1 LRPYRV
7 KRRHENHETQLRDL
21 RRTDSLELLDNH
33 HHLRIITTTSEMP
46 EFSKDPS
53 MITRPPIGGFALLAL
68 LLTPVACLAAADWTD
83 DLTPIAREDWN
94 AERAAHLLERAGFG
108 GTPEEIAQLA
118 AMTPEAAVRQLVHH
132 KDIANDLPAFDHSG
146 IHDAGLEPF
155 PASRP
160 AATDLAKQTGES
172 MGIKVKPSGNRR
184 LQPVAN
190 KFFYWL
196 RASRL
201 ETHRVAYWWANRML
215 ATRRPLEEK
224 MALFW
229 HGHFATSEEKVRD
242 YRKMLKQNELFRAQ
256 GTGNFRDLLIGVAQ
270 DPAMLAFL
278 DAGVNVKGAP
288 NENFAREIMEMFSMG
303 VGNYSETDIREAA
316 RAFTGWNFVDLDFVV
331 TPEKHDATT
340 KTFFGRTGSFDGI
353 DVIDVILSQ
362 PVTSEYVAGKI
373 YRFFVRQDLS
383 PELRTELGA
392 RLRQS
397 NYEIAPL
404 LETILLSRDF
414 YSPASMAT
422 HIKSPVE
429 LVISTYKKM
438 GLAEVPGVPDF
449 NDVTEALGQKL
460 LYPPTVAGWA
470 NGKSWITPGLLLAR
484 GNFVYDTLYPNIN
497 FLPPDRYPLTDYK
510 IGEVNEKLA
519 LGFDVTS
526 ATKPDAKEVTSMSMQ
541 ADRDEEF
548 NTRLASYR
556 GWQTALQKVKPIP
569 RATAQLDLSAMVLD
583 AGCKSAREAVDYLLA
598 RYVSVPVDA
607 NTHERIAEFLENEL
621 GTSDLAVAASF
632 LEEPLRSTLH
642 VILSLPEYQLG

>member
-1 LRPYRV
+1 M
-7 KRRHENHETQLRDL
+7 T
-21 RRTDSLELLDNH
+21 
-33 HHLRIITTTSEMP
+33 
-46 EFSKDPS
+46 
-53 MITRPPIGGFALLAL
+53 TRPPISGIALLAL
-68 LLTPVACLAAADWTD
+68 LLAPLACIAAAGWTG
-83 DLTPIAREDWN
+83 DLTPISQEDWN

-108 GTPEEIAQLA
+108 GTPEEIAQFA
-118 AMTPEAAVRQLVHH
+118 AMTPEAAVRRLVYH
-132 KDIANDLPAFDHSG
+132 KGIANDLPAFDHSG
-146 IHDAGLEPF
+146 VHDAGLEPF

-160 AATDLAKQTGES
+160 AATDLARDTGES
-172 MGIKVKPSGNRR
+172 MGIRVKPAGNRR

-201 ETHRVAYWWANRML
+201 ETNRVDYWWANRML
-215 ATRRPLEEK
+215 TTHRPLEEK

-242 YRKMLKQNELFRAQ
+242 YRKMLRQNELFRAQ

-316 RAFTGWNFVDLDFVV
+316 RAFTGWNFVDLEFIV
-331 TPEKHDATT
+331 TPEKHDETT
-340 KTFFGRTGSFDGI
+340 KSVLGKQGAFDGV

-362 PVTSEYVAGKI
+362 PVSSEYVAARI
-373 YRFFVRQDLS
+373 YRYFVRQDLS
-383 PELRTELGA
+383 PALRRELGA
-392 RLRQS
+392 RLRES

-404 LETILLSRDF
+404 LETIFTSKDF

-438 GLAEVPGVPDF
+438 GLTEVPGVPDF
-449 NDVTEALGQKL
+449 NDLTEALGQKL

-484 GNFVYDTLYPNIN
+484 GNFVYDTLFPDIN

-519 LGFDVTS
+519 LGMDVTT
-526 ATKPDAKEVTSMSMQ
+526 ATRPEAKEVTSMSMQ
-541 ADRDEEF
+541 ADRDEDF
-548 NTRLASYR
+548 NTRLASFR
-556 GWQTALQKVKPIP
+556 GWQMALLKVKPIP
-569 RATAQLDLSAMVLD
+569 RATAQLDLSAMVLG
-583 AGCKSAREAVDYLLA
+583 AGCKNAREATDYLVA
-598 RYVSVPVDA
+598 RFVSVPLDA
-607 NTHERIAEFLENEL
+607 ATHERIAKFLESEL
-621 GTSDLAVAASF
+621 GTADLAAAASY
-632 LEEPLRSTLH
+632 LEEPLRITLH
-642 VILSLPEYQLG
+642 LILSLPEYQLG